1 MLIPLS
7 EMKILAV
14 QVKISWKIEIN
25 FSRRV
30 LVHLKTRVS
39 LEHFVNDCSY
49 LKMIS
54 SYDMYNLMKTDDEK
68 SVVSYQRTLLWEI
81 NYLNQQKHVQKTKLF
96 PSQILGG
103 ENGEVLK
110 MITYKKELVSKL
122 SLLGDIFG
130 EWDFDYINVENW
142 YRLQRHGSV
151 NSTISQKSRSIG
163 L

>member
-1 MLIPLS
+1 
-7 EMKILAV
+7 MKILAV

-96 PSQILGG
+96 PSQILGR

-130 EWDFDYINVENW
+130 EWDFDYINVEN
-142 YRLQRHGSV
+142 
-151 NSTISQKSRSIG
+151 
-163 L
+163 